1 VKSGKVAGMSEEIA
15 TASCSWTSAD
25 ECAMARERSVAGIS
39 DEIPPCDVHGPY
51 PVTGG
56 LE

>member
-1 VKSGKVAGMSEEIA
+1 MTEEIT
-15 TASCSWTSAD
+15 TALCPWTSAD

-39 DEIPPCDVHGPY
+39 NDIPSCDVHGPY
-51 PVTGG
+51 PVTEL

>member
-1 VKSGKVAGMSEEIA
+1 MNEDIA
-15 TASCSWTSAD
+15 TAPCPWTSAD

-39 DEIPPCDVHGPY
+39 DDIPPCDGHGPY
-51 PVTGG
+51 PVTEL